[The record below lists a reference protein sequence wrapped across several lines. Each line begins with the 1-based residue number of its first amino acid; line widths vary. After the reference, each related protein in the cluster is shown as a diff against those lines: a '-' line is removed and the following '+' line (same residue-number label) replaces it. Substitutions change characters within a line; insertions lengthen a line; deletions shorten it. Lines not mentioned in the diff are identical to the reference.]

1 MYTRSIHELHQYNIQ
16 TQHLLLVYR
25 ISTELRDVH
34 PSEAMMH
41 FPLFQI
47 HPISETFFGLS
58 GKFSQFDLCRK
69 NCWFF
74 IRL

>member
-1 MYTRSIHELHQYNIQ
+1 
-16 TQHLLLVYR
+16 
-25 ISTELRDVH
+25 
-34 PSEAMMH
+34 MH

-69 NCWFF
+69 KLLIFYPPKF
-74 IRL
+74 LTTTFV